1 MPTNDVPGPPPN
13 PVPGPAREVFY
24 QEFFRRAQ
32 QFATDTMVLVPELE
46 SVAIVP
52 VWEVQQ
58 DRLPHAMIIGRN
70 GPVSQPQELMHLLL
84 QLQGAMVHVLQRNLQ
99 LIRDMDAQM
108 GKIAKAIHDRQRELA
123 QLDPPTPSAAPLDG
137 SAPAG
142 PG

>member
-1 MPTNDVPGPPPN
+1 MTPNDASVQPPN
-13 PVPGPAREVFY
+13 PMPGPAREVFY

-70 GPVSQPQELMHLLL
+70 GPVTQPQELMHLLL

-123 QLDPPTPSAAPLDG
+123 QLDPPTPSTAPLDG

>member
-123 QLDPPTPSAAPLDG
+123 QLDPSTPPTAPLDG

>member
-1 MPTNDVPGPPPN
+1 MPTNDASGPPPN

-123 QLDPPTPSAAPLDG
+123 QLDPSTPTAAPLDG
-137 SAPAG
+137 SAAAG